1 MTVIKRTQKDT
12 ASDLVTAIE
21 ALAPLLRDQKESAAA
36 DDLLQAAKAL
46 KSAKPKSPEQKKAV
60 ERIIDCFEGDHEL
73 VSYTFQRENSKNE
86 WTEAEELSQASA
98 RVLSLAR
105 RMS

>member
-1 MTVIKRTQKDT
+1 MTVIKRTPKDT
-12 ASDLVTAIE
+12 ASDLIQSID
-21 ALAPLLRDQKESAAA
+21 ALVPLLRDQKEVAAA
-36 DDLLQAAKAL
+36 DDLSRAAKSL
-46 KSAKPKSPEQKKAV
+46 KAAKPNSPEQKKAV
-60 ERIIDCFEGDHEL
+60 ALIVDCFEGDHEL
-73 VSYTFQRENSKNE
+73 VSYTYQRENSKNE